1 MDPHQHVTAVITHRV
16 RAGREEG
23 YEAWMKG
30 ISAAARSFD
39 GHLGVHILRP
49 QRGGSPNYV
58 IVLQFD
64 TCDHLTAWL
73 RSEERSRWIERVRPL
88 IREEESIQVLTG
100 LEAWFDLPGEP
111 PLPAPARY
119 KQALLVWLGVT
130 AVALL
135 VTPQLAPW
143 LAPWP
148 WLLRVPVNAAVTV
161 VLLTYVVMPFLSR
174 RCRGWLY
181 SG

>member
-30 ISAAARSFD
+30 ISAAARGFD

-49 QRGGSPNYV
+49 QRGGSANYV

-64 TCDHLTAWL
+64 TCDHLNAWL
-73 RSEERSRWIERVRPL
+73 RSEERSRWIERVKPL
-88 IREEESIQVLTG
+88 IREQESIQVLTG
-100 LEAWFDLPGEP
+100 LEAWFDLPGDP
-111 PLPAPARY
+111 VHPAPARY
-119 KQALLVWLGVT
+119 KQGMLVWLGVT
-130 AVALL
+130 AVGLL

-148 WLLRVPVNAAVTV
+148 WLLRVPVNAGVTV
-161 VLLTYVVMPFLSR
+161 LLLTYVVMPFLSR
-174 RCRGWLY
+174 RFRGWLY